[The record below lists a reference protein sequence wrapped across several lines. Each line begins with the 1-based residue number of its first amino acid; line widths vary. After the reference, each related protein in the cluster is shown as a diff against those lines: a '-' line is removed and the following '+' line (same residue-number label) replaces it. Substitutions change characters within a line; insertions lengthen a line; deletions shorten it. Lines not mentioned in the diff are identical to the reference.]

1 MPRALLIEDN
11 REIAGML
18 FDFFDYNGTELDYA
32 DNGEFGLK
40 LALEN
45 TFDIIILDLMLPRL
59 DGLSVCQR
67 LREAGNTTPILMLT
81 ALDSRTDELN
91 GLTIGADDYLTK
103 PFDLD
108 ILQARMQALVR
119 RHSGQVA
126 NTTLTFADI
135 SIHTKSGKA
144 YRQGKLLA
152 LTPSTYTILKLLVSQ
167 APNLVTKEEIAYQL
181 WGDQLPNQDVLRSH
195 IYQLR
200 SQLDKPFESQ
210 ILKTQPKVGFYLTS
224 DA

>member
-1 MPRALLIEDN
+1 MHRALLIEDN

-18 FDFFDYNGTELDYA
+18 GDFFECQNIELDYA
-32 DNGEFGLK
+32 DNGELGLK

-45 TFDIIILDLMLPRL
+45 SFDIIVLDLMLPRL

-67 LREAGNTTPILMLT
+67 LREAGNSTPILMLT
-81 ALDSRTDELN
+81 AMDSRHDELS

-108 ILQARMQALVR
+108 ILYARMQALIR
-119 RHSGQVA
+119 RGSGQVA
-126 NTTLTFADI
+126 SSTLQFGDI
-135 SIHTKSGKA
+135 TIQTKSGKA

-152 LTPSTYTILKLLVSQ
+152 LTPSTYTILKMLVSQ
-167 APNLVTKEEIAYQL
+167 APNLVLKEEIAYQL
-181 WGDQLPNQDVLRSH
+181 WGDETPNNDVLRSH

-200 SQLDKPFESQ
+200 SQLDKPFETQ
-210 ILKTQPKVGFYLTS
+210 ILKTQPKIGFYLES
-224 DA
+224 AE